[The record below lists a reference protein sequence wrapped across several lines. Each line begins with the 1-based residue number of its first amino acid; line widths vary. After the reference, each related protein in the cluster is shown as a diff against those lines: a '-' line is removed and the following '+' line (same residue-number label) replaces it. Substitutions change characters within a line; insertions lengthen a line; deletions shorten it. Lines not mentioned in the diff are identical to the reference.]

1 MLLQRLVFAA
11 LLGFAAP
18 VAAETTIKTPVA
30 EVEAADLG
38 AALQL
43 DALFDVLREEGLAY
57 GASLQA
63 DMFPGGGGSQW
74 QDDLDRI
81 YDMAAVRNRFDAALA
96 RGMAGQPDHNAAILE
111 FFGSDLGRRVIGLEI
126 DARRT
131 MLDEAA
137 EEAARVAADKRAAGR
152 DPLQPLIQRFIEAGD
167 LIEMN
172 VAGSMSGSL
181 AFLTGLSDAGL
192 YGQPMP
198 HEDLMS
204 QVWSQEEQIRS
215 DTSSWLNAYLG
226 LAYGTLSPEEIKQY
240 TEFWASPAG
249 QHLNAVLFAAFD
261 EVFRDVS
268 YQLGRAAGEAIQGR
282 DI

>member
-63 DMFPGGGGSQW
+63 DMFPGGGGAEW

-81 YDMAAVRNRFDAALA
+81 YNVTALRGRFDAVLA
-96 RGMAGQPDHNAAILE
+96 RGLDGAPEHKAAILA
-111 FFGSDLGRRVIGLEI
+111 FFASDLGSRVIRLEI
-126 DARRT
+126 EARRT

-137 EEAARVAADKRAAGR
+137 EDAARVAADKRATGR
-152 DPLQPLIQRFIEAGD
+152 DPLQPLILRFIEASD

-172 VAGSMSGSL
+172 VAGSLSGTL

-192 YGQPMP
+192 YGQPLP
-198 HEDLMS
+198 LEDLMS

-215 DTSSWLNAYLG
+215 DTSSWLYAFLG
-226 LAYGTLSPEEIKQY
+226 LAYAPLPQEDLERYI
-240 TEFWASPAG
+240 EFWASPAG
-249 QHLNAVLFAAFD
+249 EHLNAALFAAFD
-261 EVFRDVS
+261 EMFRDVS
-268 YQLGRAAGEAIQGR
+268 YQLGRAAGAAIQGR